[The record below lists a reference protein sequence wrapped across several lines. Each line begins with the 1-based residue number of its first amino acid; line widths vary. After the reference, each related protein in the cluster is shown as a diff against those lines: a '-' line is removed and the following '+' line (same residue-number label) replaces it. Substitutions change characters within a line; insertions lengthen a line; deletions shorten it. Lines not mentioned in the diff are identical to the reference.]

1 LIPLSNQKKNSKFL
15 ITEESKSE
23 NRVSSKIF
31 KVEPSSVLKRVKDF
45 LPKMKEAD
53 EALEKELHVKCA
65 SELDIEN
72 VEDSAPYIEMSLAL
86 IETEEDENKG
96 SSEESDD
103 NENVDSDEIQ
113 TQEIDCGHVTEENF
127 VISRTVK
134 GHVKP
139 VIEEIAT
146 DKRNNLK
153 KNKKRVTSKK
163 GSRKRKQR

>member
-1 LIPLSNQKKNSKFL
+1 VQ
-15 ITEESKSE
+15 
-23 NRVSSKIF
+23 
-31 KVEPSSVLKRVKDF
+31 
-45 LPKMKEAD
+45 
-53 EALEKELHVKCA
+53 
-65 SELDIEN
+65 
-72 VEDSAPYIEMSLAL
+72 SLAL

-103 NENVDSDEIQ
+103 NVNVDSDEIQ

-127 VISRTVK
+127 VISRTVN